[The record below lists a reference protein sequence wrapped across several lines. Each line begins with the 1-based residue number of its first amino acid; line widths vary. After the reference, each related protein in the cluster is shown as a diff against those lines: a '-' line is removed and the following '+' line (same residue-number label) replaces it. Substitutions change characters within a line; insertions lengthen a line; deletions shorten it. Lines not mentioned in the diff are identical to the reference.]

1 MAANEPLVSSEYPG
15 QHAGA
20 DAPQQVAAEA
30 PVTKTR
36 RRLFTKYVVLF
47 VAVVCIA
54 LLSNGIF
61 DVFFYYQEHKA
72 SLIRI
77 QREQAEAA
85 AAKIGQ
91 FIKEIESQLGWTTQL
106 PWSAGSIEQRRFDAL
121 RLLRQVPAITELAQL
136 DATGKERL
144 RVSRLAMDVVA
155 SGADL
160 SSDPKFAE
168 AVARKVYYGPVYFR
182 RESEPYMTL
191 AIAGTRRDAGVS
203 VAEVNLKLIWDVVSQ
218 IKVGERGHAYVVDA
232 QGRLIAHPDISLVLR
247 NTDMS
252 KLAQVRAAR
261 AATSGAGASGDNP
274 AETVQEAEN
283 IEGKKVLT
291 AYAPVAPLGWL
302 MFVELPAEEAYAP
315 LYAALKRLG
324 FVLLGA
330 LGFAVL
336 AGMFLAG
343 RMVGPIQVLQT
354 GAARIG
360 QGDLSQR
367 IAIKTGDEREALA
380 NQFNDMAG
388 QLQESYAGLEKKV
401 EQRTYELRESLEQ
414 QTATSEVLRVIS
426 SSPGDLKPIF
436 ETMLANATRLC
447 EAKFGTLVLR
457 EGDAFRGVATHGV
470 PTPYADWHEREP
482 LIELRDHPH
491 IPLAVLAQSKQVVHI
506 ADLTK
511 QQAYTERDPRI
522 VALAESGGAR
532 SLLAVPMLKE
542 GELIGAI
549 VIYRTEVRP
558 FSEKQIDLVSNF
570 ASQAVI
576 AIENVRL
583 LTELRERTDELGQSV
598 EELRALGEVS
608 QAVNSTLDL
617 QTVLSTIVA
626 KAVQLS
632 DTDAGSIYV
641 HDEAQQEFQLQANYG
656 MSDDLIAALKDH
668 HTDISGAVAGAA
680 KQGEP
685 VQVPDMQAEP
695 HVPANEIM
703 LQAGYRARLLVPL
716 MRFSEVMGALVV
728 RRKAPGEF
736 SKNTIDLL
744 RTFAAQSVLA
754 IQNARLFQEIE
765 EKSRQ
770 LELASQHKS
779 QFVASM
785 SHELRTPLNAIIGL
799 TEMMVTNAARFGTE
813 KAAEPLKRVH
823 RAGQHLLGLIN
834 QVLDLSKIEAGKLEL
849 NPESVNLAPL
859 IDEVIG
865 TARQLAQQNKNNLV
879 VEAQEKL
886 GALTVDPM
894 RLRQILLN
902 LLSNACKFTTQGE
915 VKLRVRKVADGRNW
929 VEFAVADTGIG
940 MTAEQQGKLFEEF
953 TQADSSTARRYG
965 GTGLGLAI
973 TRKLARM
980 MGGDVTVA
988 SEPGKGSVFSVRL
1001 PAGPEPVAKAAT
1013 NGGRPPSNDCVLVVD
1028 DDATARE
1035 LIADQL
1041 KAEGFSVATAAGG
1054 LEGLKLAK
1062 DLRPIAITL
1071 DVMMP
1076 DLDGW
1081 SVLAALRQDPELAEI
1096 PVIMITI
1103 LDEHRRG
1110 VALGAAGY
1118 LTKPI
1123 DRERLHRVVSR
1134 FRAPARPTRILL
1146 VEDDADQRQR
1156 LRGWL
1161 KDEQWAVQE
1170 AANGREALALLKDPK
1185 PDVILL
1191 DLMMPEMDGFAVVAA
1206 LQKEPRWRDIAVIVI
1221 TSRDLDAKDRER
1233 LNSGVQSVLVKETFR
1248 PTELVARIRQLVQ
1261 SRPQVGS
1268 EMEAAS

>member
-1 MAANEPLVSSEYPG
+1 MAASEPLVSREYTG
-15 QHAGA
+15 QRASA
-20 DAPQQVAAEA
+20 DATQQSAPEA
-30 PVTKTR
+30 PVVKTR

-54 LLSNGIF
+54 LMSNGVF
-61 DVFFYYQEHKA
+61 DVLFYYQEHKA

-160 SSDPKFAE
+160 SNDPKFTE

-261 AATSGAGASGDNP
+261 ASASGGAGTSDTP
-274 AETVQEAEN
+274 AETVQEAQN
-283 IEGKKVLT
+283 IEGREVLT
-291 AYAPVAPLGWL
+291 AYARVAPLGWL

-324 FVLLGA
+324 FVLLAA
-330 LGFAVL
+330 LFIAAL

-343 RMVGPIQVLQT
+343 RMVGPIQALRL
-354 GAARIG
+354 GAARLG
-360 QGDLSQR
+360 SGDLSQR
-367 IAIKTGDEREALA
+367 IAVKTGDELEALA
-380 NQFNDMAG
+380 EQFNAMAG

-401 EQRTYELRESLEQ
+401 EERTHELETRSRE
-414 QTATSEVLRVIS
+414 
-426 SSPGDLKPIF
+426 
-436 ETMLANATRLC
+436 
-447 EAKFGTLVLR
+447 
-457 EGDAFRGVATHGV
+457 
-470 PTPYADWHEREP
+470 
-482 LIELRDHPH
+482 
-491 IPLAVLAQSKQVVHI
+491 LAQSV
-506 ADLTK
+506 
-511 QQAYTERDPRI
+511 
-522 VALAESGGAR
+522 G
-532 SLLAVPMLKE
+532 
-542 GELIGAI
+542 
-549 VIYRTEVRP
+549 
-558 FSEKQIDLVSNF
+558 
-570 ASQAVI
+570 
-576 AIENVRL
+576 
-583 LTELRERTDELGQSV
+583 
-598 EELRALGEVS
+598 ELRALGEVT

-617 QTVLSTIVA
+617 ATVLSTIVA
-626 KAVQLS
+626 KAVELS
-632 DTDAGSIYV
+632 GTEAGSIYV
-641 HDEAQQEFQLQANYG
+641 VDPATQELQLRASHG
-656 MSDDLIAALKDH
+656 MSDELIAELSRQGIDVSEKTIAD
-668 HTDISGAVAGAA
+668 AA
-680 KQGEP
+680 AQRAP
-685 VQVPDMQAEP
+685 VQVADLKELPP
-695 HVPANEIM
+695 SPIFNI
-703 LQAGYRARLLVPL
+703 LLRAGYRALLVVPL
-716 MRFSEVMGALVV
+716 LGPEGIVGMLVV

-736 SKNTIDLL
+736 PQHSVDLL
-744 RTFAAQSVLA
+744 QTFAAQSVLA
-754 IQNARLFQEIE
+754 IQNANLFTEVE

-770 LELASQHKS
+770 LEMASQHKS

-799 TEMMVTNAARFGTE
+799 TEMMVSNAARFGTE
-813 KAAEPLKRVH
+813 KAAEPLRRVH
-823 RAGQHLLGLIN
+823 RAGTHLLGLIN

-849 NPESVNLAPL
+849 SPETVNLAPL
-859 IDEVIG
+859 LEDVIG
-865 TARQLAQQNKNNLV
+865 TARQLAEQNKNRLV
-879 VEAQEKL
+879 LEAQENL
-886 GALTVDPM
+886 GQLTVDPM

-902 LLSNACKFTTQGE
+902 LLSNACKFTKQGE
-915 VKLRVRKVADGRNW
+915 VKLRVKKVVDGRNW
-929 VEFAVADTGIG
+929 IEIAVADTGIG
-940 MTAEQQGKLFEEF
+940 MTPEQQAKLFEEF
-953 TQADSSTARRYG
+953 TQADSSTARQYG

-988 SEPGKGSVFSVRL
+988 SEPGKGSVFTVRL
-1001 PAGPEPVAKAAT
+1001 P
-1013 NGGRPPSNDCVLVVD
+1013 GGADAQTRSSTGSDGRRSPTADRVLVID

-1035 LIADQL
+1035 LIADHL

-1054 LEGLKLAK
+1054 VEGLKLAK
-1062 DLRPIAITL
+1062 DLRPTAITL

-1081 SVLAALRQDPELAEI
+1081 SVLAALRKDPELAEI

-1103 LDEHRRG
+1103 VDEHRRG
-1110 VALGAAGY
+1110 IALGAVGY

-1123 DRERLHRVVSR
+1123 DREQLHRLVSR
-1134 FRAPARPTRILL
+1134 FRVPVPPTRVLL
-1146 VEDDADQRQR
+1146 VEDDAVQRDR
-1156 LRGWL
+1156 MRGWL
-1161 KDEQWAVQE
+1161 EGPQWTVRE
-1170 AANGREALALLKDPK
+1170 AENGREALKRIQENK

-1206 LQKEPRWRDIAVIVI
+1206 LQKQAGWRDIPVIVI
-1221 TSRDLDAKDRER
+1221 TSLDLDAKDRER
-1233 LNSGVQSVLVKETFR
+1233 LNAGVQFVLVKERFQ
-1248 PTELVARIRQLVQ
+1248 PADLVERIRRLVH
-1261 SRPQVGS
+1261 STPAVS
-1268 EMEAAS
+1268 NEMEAAS